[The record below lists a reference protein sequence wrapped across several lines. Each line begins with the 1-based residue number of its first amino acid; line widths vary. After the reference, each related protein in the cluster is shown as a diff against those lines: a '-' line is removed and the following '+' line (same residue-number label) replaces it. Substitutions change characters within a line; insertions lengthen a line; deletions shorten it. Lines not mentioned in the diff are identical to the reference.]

1 MKFISKDILDVDDF
15 LNLNGI
21 NKPPDSYK
29 HLKVVYDNKDILKSS
44 YINYIFFAKKY
55 RVVDIPRNSIVK
67 KIGKHSFV
75 EHYNNPKGFSSFI
88 DKFRGDNRSGFCY
101 MCGAL
106 SAGTLDH
113 LLPKDEYPEFSFF
126 SKNLIP
132 SCDCNQK
139 KKENISSGLN
149 PHFYEECDEELY
161 YLDISLNGVINNQ
174 ISYDFE
180 IKVKK
185 DFNSNFYG
193 LIEYHLNNHILKFSD
208 IDNYMRNRC
217 ASMLNN
223 PIDALSIRK
232 KISKNQLR
240 EKIEDF
246 YCAAKHEAK
255 SSNRWDVIFYK
266 SLLKRSVFL
275 FIFGEIQKKYP

>member
-1 MKFISKDILDVDDF
+1 VEVDSVAILVEMTLAVVVAEVMTLVVVMKLVVTLVVVMNLVVMKPVVAILV
-15 LNLNGI
+15 NLNGI

-44 YINYIFFAKKY
+44 YINYIFFARKY

-185 DFNSNFYG
+185 IFSNNFNE

-208 IDNYMRNRC
+208 IENYM
-217 ASMLNN
+217 
-223 PIDALSIRK
+223 
-232 KISKNQLR
+232 KNH
-240 EKIEDF
+240 
-246 YCAAKHEAK
+246 Y
-255 SSNRWDVIFYK
+255 
-266 SLLKRSVFL
+266 
-275 FIFGEIQKKYP
+275 G